1 MSSTRTAFDE
11 RLLIGGEWVEAAAG
25 DRFDVTDPAT
35 GEVVGSV
42 SNATADDVAAAID
55 AAAQA
60 FEPWGSLAEIERAR
74 TYGKNPRQKTP
85 VTGRPERERFT
96 GTDKA

>member
-42 SNATADDVAAAID
+42 PNATADDVAGNRRRGASFR
-55 AAAQA
+55 AAAVA
-60 FEPWGSLAEIERAR
+60 RRNRAR
-74 TYGKNPRQKTP
+74 THL
-85 VTGRPERERFT
+85 REKPT
-96 GTDKA
+96 EEDAGNWQT